1 MRRQASYN
9 TRFNRVTWWAAALNT
24 LLLLGVLWLV
34 SSFCGAGS
42 SAPPGYVLSQA
53 SSLAYLSWTQ
63 ESSGSAIAGQW
74 SQAAQESFSRDPVV
88 ESLGLAGTYS
98 NQQVTLTIGGTTL
111 TGTLR
116 GKTLLVWVT
125 DATGHLGTQTWYAAS
140 QADYNTLVTA
150 FTANTHLSFA
160 LANLAFTV
168 AHPPIDSDAQ
178 SYDNS
183 VQTARKL
190 DQNLQT
196 QEERIRVSLD
206 PCASTGI
213 FDQLYPPGDALF
225 RLTPYATPEEAIS
238 HTTIAEQLAQ
248 VRADWQA
255 ARATALPSVPGLP
268 LPWVISESFEAR
280 GEQQGMSLDAALL
293 ATFRNDY
300 TKMSG
305 FKQQAQQ
312 IGQQVAQI
320 KRAHG
325 CP

>member
-1 MRRQASYN
+1 MRRHASFN
-9 TRFNRVTWWAAALNT
+9 ARFNHVTWWAAALNT
-24 LLLLGVLWLV
+24 LLVFGVLWLV
-34 SSFCGAGS
+34 LSDCGAGS
-42 SAPPGYVLSQA
+42 SPPPGYVLSQA
-53 SSLAYLSWTQ
+53 SSLEYLSWTQ
-63 ESSGSAIAGQW
+63 GSPGSAITGQW
-74 SQAAQESFSRDPVV
+74 SQVAQESFSRDPVS
-88 ESLGLAGTYS
+88 ESLGLVGTLS
-98 NQQVTLTIGGTTL
+98 NQQVSLTIGGTTL
-111 TGTLR
+111 TGTLQ
-116 GKTLLVWVT
+116 GNTLQVSVT
-125 DATGHLGTQTWYAAS
+125 FASGHLGTQTWYGAS

-196 QEERIRVSLD
+196 QEGRISASQD

-213 FDQLYPPGDALF
+213 FDQLYPPGDALY

-238 HTTIAEQLAQ
+238 HTTIDEQLVQ

-255 ARATALPSVPGLP
+255 ARATTLPSVPGLP
-268 LPWVISESFEAR
+268 LPWVIPASSEAR
-280 GEQQGMSLDAALL
+280 GEQQGMSLYRTLL
-293 ATFRNDY
+293 ATLRNDY
-300 TKMSG
+300 TKMSAL
-305 FKQQAQQ
+305 KQQARQT
-312 IGQQVAQI
+312 GQQVAQI

-325 CP
+325 CS